1 MSLRAHSLF
10 FPLAIAQGAAG
21 ILLWSLAG
29 APPPDHAAWHAH
41 EMIFGYSL
49 AVLAGFLLTRL
60 GPRLL
65 LVLAGAWIAARI
77 GIGLAATPMLLRA
90 ILALLP
96 SIGIPLCAA
105 MAFLQGTKRR
115 ANLAFP
121 VLIAVF
127 PLAELL
133 FLAGELAHWQGGT
146 AAGMWLGL
154 GAVLMLIAAMGGRV
168 IGAAVSGA
176 VQRAGGARIPPRLWL
191 ERAQLLALA
200 GGFVALAW
208 DAPGAAAVLLAAGGA
223 LFLLRLALLLPGLR
237 HSPADILGLVPGQA
251 WLGLGLL
258 GFGAATLSLLPL
270 PSVAVLH
277 LATIGGIGTTTLVMM
292 LRTIAQRDRGAM
304 PVLRVLLA
312 AALMGAAAVLRAFGL
327 AAPELA
333 FPAAASAWALALLL
347 AALHGAPA
355 HRAP

>member
-1 MSLRAHSLF
+1 MALRAHSLF
-10 FPLAIAQGAAG
+10 FPLAIAQGIAG
-21 ILLWSLAG
+21 ILLWSFAG
-29 APPPDHAAWHAH
+29 LPPPDHAAWHAH

-77 GIGLAATPMLLRA
+77 GCGLAGTPVPFRA
-90 ILALLP
+90 VLALLP
-96 SIGIPLCAA
+96 SLGIPLCAA
-105 MAFLQGTKRR
+105 MTFLQGTKRR

-133 FLAGELAHWQGGT
+133 FQAGELARWQGGI

-154 GAVLMLIAAMGGRV
+154 GAVLTLIAVMGGRV
-168 IGAAVSGA
+168 VGAAVSGA

-208 DAPGAAAVLLAAGGA
+208 DAPGPAAILLSAGGA
-223 LFLLRLALLLPGLR
+223 LFLLRLALLLPGLW
-237 HSPADILGLVPGQA
+237 HSPADILGLMLGQA

-258 GFGAATLSLLPL
+258 GFGASALRLLPL
-270 PSVAVLH
+270 PPIAVLH

-304 PVLRVLLA
+304 PVVRVLLA
-312 AALMGAAAVLRAFGL
+312 AAFMGGAALLRAFGL
-327 AAPELA
+327 AVPDLA
-333 FPAAASAWALALLL
+333 FPAAALAWALALLL
-347 AALHGAPA
+347 AIRRPG
-355 HRAP
+355 

>member
-1 MSLRAHSLF
+1 MSLRAHALF
-10 FPLAIAQGAAG
+10 FPLAIGQGAAG

-29 APPPDHAAWHAH
+29 VPPPDHAAWHAH

-65 LVLAGAWIAARI
+65 LALAAAWLAARI
-77 GIGLAATPMLLRA
+77 GYAVMEVPALLRA
-90 ILALLP
+90 ALAILP
-96 SIGIPLCAA
+96 SLGIPLWAA
-105 MAFLQGTKRR
+105 MTFLQGTKRR
-115 ANLAFP
+115 GNFVFP
-121 VLIAVF
+121 VLLAVF

-133 FLAGELAHWQGGT
+133 FQAGELGLWPGGT
-146 AAGMWLGL
+146 AAGTWLGL
-154 GAVLMLIAAMGGRV
+154 GAILMLIAAMGGRV

-176 VQRAGGARIPPRLWL
+176 AQRAGGARIPPRLWL

-200 GGFVALAW
+200 GGFLAQAFGLPLPAAL
-208 DAPGAAAVLLAAGGA
+208 LLATGGA

-258 GFGAATLSLLPL
+258 GFGASSLSLLPL
-270 PSVAVLH
+270 SATAVLH

-304 PVLRVLLA
+304 PALRVPLA
-312 AALMGAAAVLRAFGL
+312 AALMGAAAVLRGLGL
-327 AAPELA
+327 AAPDIA
-333 FPAAASAWALALLL
+333 FPAAAVAWAGALLL
-347 AALHGAPA
+347 AALRGAPA
-355 HRAP
+355 RRSP